1 MKFFETIFKYFN
13 KAEEE
18 NERRWEEFFK
28 LGEYLV
34 DNLPK
39 NVRKLL
45 AKERLNPTTDKDYGC
60 FDFSIADLLW
70 WKSKKECAPAI
81 LKDPKEFRNEVKMS
95 LVRVMDLYNEA
106 DSKEMEKTCRMLLS
120 EYNGDSDEI

>member
-1 MKFFETIFKYFN
+1 MKLFETIFKYFN

-28 LGEYLV
+28 LREYLV

-39 NVRKLL
+39 NVRELL
-45 AKERLNPTTDKDYGC
+45 AKERLNPTTDKDYGS

-70 WKSKKECAPAI
+70 WKSKKESAPAI
-81 LKDPKEFRNEVKMS
+81 MKDPKEFRNEVMMS
-95 LVRVMDLYNEA
+95 LVRVMDLYNKA

-120 EYNGDSDEI
+120 EYKEYSDEI